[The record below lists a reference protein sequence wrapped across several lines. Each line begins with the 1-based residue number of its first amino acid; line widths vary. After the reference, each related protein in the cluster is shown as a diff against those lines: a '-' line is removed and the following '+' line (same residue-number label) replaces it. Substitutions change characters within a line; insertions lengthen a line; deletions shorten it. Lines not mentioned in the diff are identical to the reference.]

1 MIAVIQVSIIAILIA
16 IGYFLA
22 KKEIFTPKTG
32 QQLSY
37 LLINFVTPMLILDS
51 FQIDY
56 TPEKLHSLLFAFFL
70 AFLSYAVMIAFS
82 FLYCG
87 KKPEALVDRLS
98 LMFPNVGFMGLPLIA
113 GMYGDT
119 GVFYAS
125 IMVITF
131 NVMFWTYG
139 ITVIQGSFS
148 AKNLKKILFS
158 PTILA
163 VVLGLIFFLFQFRLP
178 EPLCSVSKHLANLNT
193 PLAMIVAG
201 ICISQS
207 NLLSLFKNRKLY
219 KLLVG
224 KLLLAPLL
232 VAAVYL
238 LLPGDPMVKE
248 ILVVQ
253 VGCPTAALVGI
264 TLLQQNMDNRTATEY
279 FAMTTLVSMVTI
291 PIIHAIC
298 GFLF

>member
-1 MIAVIQVSIIAILIA
+1 MIAVIQVSVIAILIA
-16 IGYFLA
+16 IGYSLA

-37 LLINFVTPMLILDS
+37 LLINFVTPVLILNS

-56 TPEKLHSLLFAFFL
+56 TPEKLHSLLSAFFL
-70 AFLSYAVMIAFS
+70 AFFSYAVVIAFS

-87 KKPEALVDRLS
+87 RKPSAKVDRLS
-98 LMFPNVGFMGLPLIA
+98 LIFPNVGFMGLPLIA

-148 AKNLKKILFS
+148 QKNLKKILLS

-163 VVLGLIFFLFQFRLP
+163 VLLGLCLFLFQIRLP
-178 EPLCSVSKHLANLNT
+178 EPLSSVADHLSSLNT
-193 PLAMIVAG
+193 PLAMMVAG
-201 ICISQS
+201 ISISQS
-207 NLLSLFKNRKLY
+207 DLLSVFKNRKLY

-224 KLLLAPLL
+224 KLLAAPLL

-248 ILVVQ
+248 ILVIQ
-253 VGCPTAALVGI
+253 VGCPTAALIGI
-264 TLLQQNMDNRTATEY
+264 TLLQQEMDNRTATEY
-279 FAMTTLVSMVTI
+279 FTMTTLVSMLTI
-291 PIIHAIC
+291 PLIKLLC
-298 GFLF
+298 GWIF